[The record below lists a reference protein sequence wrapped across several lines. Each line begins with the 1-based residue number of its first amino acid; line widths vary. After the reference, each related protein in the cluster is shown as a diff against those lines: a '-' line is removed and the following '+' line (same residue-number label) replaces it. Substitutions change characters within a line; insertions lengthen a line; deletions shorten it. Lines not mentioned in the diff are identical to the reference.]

1 MTVQN
6 QLAPLPN
13 RLDGKHA
20 STVLAAEEGRS
31 AEPITTNMDQQD
43 DPAAS
48 SAASPKRINPDDG
61 RFIRL
66 VVAGVVIAGLV
77 AFAISFTALYEVAE
91 WLGIPPFMWWAV
103 PVFIDLAILVY
114 AASVLV
120 HKARGE
126 TTWPSWA
133 ALATFTA
140 LSVFANASHSLSSP
154 QAVPWQ
160 GVVGA
165 IIAGMVPVAIFV
177 ATEQLSRVAVEDPAS
192 RKAELREQAQIE
204 QARAER
210 ERIRANMLLE
220 KERHDRQMAHE
231 RDAAE
236 RAAELDRVRH
246 QTEIAKL
253 RAHREIPAHD
263 AVPITDSTSDSEG
276 TRASRQEDEASPND
290 NSAESPR
297 MPLHVVTAPSASTPD
312 SAARRAGTLDEVA
325 AFVAQ
330 QTARGIDVTAA
341 MLVDQFGL
349 TERTSRRRL
358 QVLREKQPEVF
369 QVHHAEEQWREQG

>member
-6 QLAPLPN
+6 QLAPFPN
-13 RLDGKHA
+13 RLDGEHA

-31 AEPITTNMDQQD
+31 AEPINTNMDKQGA
-43 DPAAS
+43 PVAS
-48 SAASPKRINPDDG
+48 SAVSPKRINPDDG

-126 TTWPSWA
+126 QTWPSWA

-192 RKAELREQAQIE
+192 RSAELREQAQME
-204 QARAER
+204 QARAEG

-220 KERHDRQMAHE
+220 KERHERQLAHE

-246 QTEIAKL
+246 QTEIARL
-253 RAHREIPAHD
+253 RAHREMPAQD
-263 AVPITDSTSDSEG
+263 AVPPTDSTPEPDEA
-276 TRASRQEDEASPND
+276 RAIRQEDEGSPD
-290 NSAESPR
+290 DSPVESPR
-297 MPLHVVTAPSASTPD
+297 TPLHVVTARSASSPA
-312 SAARRAGTLDEVA
+312 SATRGAGTLDEVA
-325 AFVAQ
+325 EFVAQ
-330 QTARGIDVTAA
+330 ETARGVDVTAA
-341 MLVDQFGL
+341 MLVERFGL
-349 TERTSRRRL
+349 TSRTARRRL
-358 QVLREKQPEVF
+358 QVLRKERPDVF
-369 QVHHAEEQWREQG
+369 HEPHAEEQWREQG